1 MEKIKITLTG
11 SLIGT
16 SPKQRAV
23 AKSLGLSKIGSSS
36 VQNNDESVKG
46 KIKLVA
52 HLIKVENVQSI
63 YIKKQLIKSKIHV

>member
-23 AKSLGLSKIGSSS
+23 VKSLGLTKIGSSS
-36 VQNNDESVKG
+36 VQNNDDSVKG
-46 KIKLVA
+46 KIKLVS
-52 HLIKVENVQSI
+52 HLIKVENV
-63 YIKKQLIKSKIHV
+63 